1 MVSGTRGAGAGCIRP
16 SPADVM
22 IMTAPIASPR
32 PGESSAPENVIAGHL
47 RGSSLMLVGRV
58 AAMGVAFATQVLM
71 VRHLSKDDYGV
82 FAFALSA
89 ALVLQTVLPLG
100 LDRADTR
107 FLALYEHRQDHG
119 RLLGVIALEAATV
132 LSLGALAVGC
142 ALVFQGPLQGSFAP
156 AGTAFGVLL
165 VMLALA
171 PLQALDVLV
180 VNVFAVFA
188 SPWMVFF
195 RRYVLEPGLRLLV
208 VVALVV
214 LDGGLVFLTVGYV
227 GAALVGV
234 GLYAVMLV
242 RLLSRLG
249 ILARGSL
256 RAIVVPV
263 REVLGFSLPLLLTSL
278 VAVASTEIGAIFLG
292 VYGSATD
299 VAAFRAVQPFAAL
312 NLVVMISFTTLF
324 TPAAARLF
332 ARADMEG
339 LRMLYWQS
347 ACWVAVLTF
356 PVICTMTALS
366 HDFTV
371 TAIGER
377 YSDSAPYLALLAF
390 GYYVNAALGFNG
402 LTVQMLGRLRYVM
415 LMNVAV
421 LAWMIAANLLL
432 VPTWGAKGAVIAVL
446 STLVV
451 HNIGKQAGLGFGA
464 EIGVVNRRHAVVIAK
479 LAVAG
484 VSVNVATAILHPP
497 LTVGLVLVALVSA
510 LMFRVLGPALEL
522 RSTFPELGRFRV
534 LRWIVR

>member
-1 MVSGTRGAGAGCIRP
+1 
-16 SPADVM
+16 
-22 IMTAPIASPR
+22 
-32 PGESSAPENVIAGHL
+32 
-47 RGSSLMLVGRV
+47 MLVGRI
-58 AAMGVAFATQVLM
+58 AAMGVAFLTQVLM
-71 VRHLSKDDYGV
+71 VRQLSKDDYGV

-107 FLALYEHRQDHG
+107 FLALYDHRRDHG

-132 LSLGALAVGC
+132 ISLGGLAIGC
-142 ALVFQGPLQGSFAP
+142 AWAFQGPLQGSFAP
-156 AGTAFGVLL
+156 AGTGFGVLL

-171 PLQALDVLV
+171 PIQALDILV

-188 SPWMVFF
+188 SPWMVFI

-214 LDGGLVFLTVGYV
+214 LDRGLVFLTIGYV

-249 ILARGSL
+249 FFTRGSL
-256 RAIVVPV
+256 RAIVIPA

-278 VAVASTEIGAIFLG
+278 VAVASTEIGALVLG
-292 VYGSATD
+292 IHGSATD

-312 NLVVMISFTTLF
+312 NLVVMISFATLY

-332 ARADMEG
+332 ARGDMEG
-339 LRMLYWQS
+339 LRTLYWQS
-347 ACWVAVLTF
+347 ACWIAVLSF
-356 PVICTMTALS
+356 PVICTMTALA

-371 TAIGER
+371 AAIGER
-377 YSDSAPYLALLAF
+377 YASSAPYLALLAI
-390 GYYVNAALGFNG
+390 GYFVNAALGFNG
-402 LTVQMLGRLRYVM
+402 LTVQMLGRVRYVM
-415 LMNVAV
+415 LMNVGV

-432 VPTWGAKGAVIAVL
+432 VPKWGAKGAVIAVL

-451 HNIGKQAGLGFGA
+451 HNVGKQAGLGFGA
-464 EIGVVNRRHAVVIAK
+464 EVGVVDRRHAVVIAT
-479 LAVAG
+479 LVLVG
-484 VSVNVATAILHPP
+484 VSVNVVTAVLQPP
-497 LTVGLVLVALVSA
+497 LAVGLLLIAVVSA
-510 LMFRVLGPALEL
+510 LVLRLLGPALEL
-522 RSTFPELGRFRV
+522 GSTFPELGRFRL
-534 LRWIVR
+534 LRWVVR